1 MPRPEKTPA
10 EELKA
15 QTIGF
20 VIAAF
25 GFVAGLAWN
34 DAVKALIDAIVPVGS
49 GGVAAKFA
57 YAGIVTLILAVTSW
71 GLLRNKKNA
80 K

>member
-1 MPRPEKTPA
+1 MSQPTKTPA

-34 DAVKALIDAIVPVGS
+34 DAVKALIDALVPVGS
-49 GGVAAKFA
+49 DGIAAKFA
-57 YAGIVTLILAVTSW
+57 YAGIVTVILAAASW
-71 GLLRNKKNA
+71 LLLRKK